1 LKKILVVS
9 TLGAALLVA
18 AAASAGPAKAN
29 HKSVAEKI
37 VSQVVNVK
45 EGDVVSVAGDVRD
58 FDLLEEISLAA
69 EKRGAFALQTVGK
82 ESNGLRFVKE
92 VPEKYDAREP
102 KLQLE
107 LAKIVDVQIGVWGQE
122 MPGQYKDIPASR
134 MTARAKANQT
144 LEKARMDNGV
154 RQVAIGNG
162 LYPTDATA
170 KQYGLTKAQLEKI
183 FWDGLDVDY
192 TRLQADAE
200 AVRAALASGKEVRV
214 TNSNGTD
221 LKFRIEARQV
231 FVSDGVI
238 SDEDVKRGGAALQVW
253 LPAGEVYVTPVP
265 GTAEGKL
272 VFDRVPYADGVIEGL
287 TFEVKA
293 GKFTG
298 FTAKASKPFDRL
310 KEVYAAAT
318 GAKDELSIFD
328 IGVNRAV
335 KVPAGSK
342 LTSWVPAGSVSLGF
356 GGNIW
361 AGGTNDA
368 TGDIISSMNGSTVV
382 VDGKTIVEKGELKVS
397 TSGG

>member
-1 LKKILVVS
+1 MKKILVVS
-9 TLGAALLVA
+9 ALGGALLVA

-29 HKSVAEKI
+29 HKSVAEK
-37 VSQVVNVK
+37 VAAQVANIK
-45 EGDVVSVAGDVRD
+45 EGEIVVVRGDIRD
-58 FDLLEEISLAA
+58 FDLLEEISLAS
-69 EKRGAFALQTVGK
+69 EKRGAYVLQSVGK
-82 ESNGLRFVKE
+82 ESNGLRFVTE
-92 VPEKYDAREP
+92 IPEKYDSREP
-102 KLQLE
+102 KLELE
-107 LAKIVDVQIGVWGQE
+107 LAKLADVQIGVWGQE
-122 MPGQYKDIPASR
+122 LPGQYKDIPAAR
-134 MTARAKANQT
+134 MTARAKANQG

-192 TRLQADAE
+192 ARLQADAE
-200 AVRAALASGKEVRV
+200 SVRAVLASGKEVRV
-214 TNSNGTD
+214 TNPNGTD

-272 VFDRVPYADGVIEGL
+272 VFERVPFADGVIEGL

-298 FTAKASKPFDRL
+298 FTAKASKAFDRM
-310 KEVYAAAT
+310 KELQASAS
-318 GAKDELSIFD
+318 GPKDEFSIFD

-342 LTSWVPAGSVSLGF
+342 LTSWVPAGAVSLGF
-356 GGNIW
+356 GANIW

-368 TGDIISSMNGSTVV
+368 TGDFVSSLNGSTVV

-397 TSGG
+397 QSGG